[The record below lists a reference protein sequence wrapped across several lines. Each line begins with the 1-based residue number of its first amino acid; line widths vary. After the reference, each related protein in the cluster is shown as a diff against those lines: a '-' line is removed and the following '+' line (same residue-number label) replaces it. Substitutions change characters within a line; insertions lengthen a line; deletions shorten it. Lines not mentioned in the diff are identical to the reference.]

1 MNVLAI
7 SSDRKILEEESS
19 VFFRMLKYSELV
31 DNFFV
36 FIFVNKK
43 EGFVY
48 KKINNLYIC
57 PINYSSKLFSF
68 FSLYS
73 VFKKIIKKNNLNNKN
88 SFIIAQDPFEIGLFS
103 WILAKIFKLKLEIQV
118 HIDFYNKYY
127 RKEKS
132 RFFLQYFL
140 AKFLLKRGDQ
150 IRVVSSRIKKYLIEN
165 LKIRENKIIYLPIIF
180 DNQKGKVKSNSS
192 YLKEKYPQF
201 DFIILMASRFVP
213 QKNIVLAI
221 KSFEKISI
229 NFKKIGLVIIG
240 SGPDEEKIKKLAKN
254 NKNVI
259 FESWVN
265 NLSDCYAS
273 SDVFLLTSDYEGW
286 GMTVVEASSY
296 GLPIVMTD
304 VGCAGEFIKNNY
316 NGIICPVRDEQKILE
331 SLKFLIENKEEREKM
346 SNNAFN
352 SYQDLVKIDY
362 LQKLKDSWK
371 NLHS

>member
-346 SNNAFN
+346 SNNAFS
-352 SYQDLVKIDY
+352 SYQDLVKINY